1 MPVHAGG
8 RQPQPPRTPAS
19 AGVGDQGRVGG
30 GTLPSAPDLALPLP
44 TRTPPRLSRP
54 GGGALPYLQGKG
66 LECGALRGFRA
77 LERSSSRTAS
87 PPASSLHLAAAG
99 AGAAWGPGRAR
110 GRWAHSLGR
119 ALGRAQGHWAH
130 NRVCARGPGAPLGLG
145 PGVPPPRGVQR
156 RRWGGQPPPGA
167 QGKSRPEQGC
177 RVCSKPGEGNF
188 IPSST
193 LV

>member
-110 GRWAHSLGR
+110 G
-119 ALGRAQGHWAH
+119 HWTH
-130 NRVCARGPGAPLGLG
+130 NRVMRAGTRRTTRAGAGGTPSPGRTAAEVGGSTPARCTGQ
-145 PGVPPPRGVQR
+145 VQ
-156 RRWGGQPPPGA
+156 A
-167 QGKSRPEQGC
+167 
-177 RVCSKPGEGNF
+177 
-188 IPSST
+188 
-193 LV
+193 